1 MSSFDI
7 MSSTVC
13 NLKCKHCGM
22 DNSLH
27 KNSSNYEKIKE
38 SLLKENE
45 KDPIKTIYLWGGEPL
60 LGDLD
65 KILDI
70 MDTFPNAHFKMTSN
84 LCMPLT
90 EKRLEIIKRCGST
103 FTSFDPK
110 IRFGSVKNLSLW
122 YHNCKKV
129 LSIRDMTVICTV
141 TKHVVENTAQR
152 YVDFFNKI
160 GFTKYQF
167 SPIVLAGHALKDT
180 GLEPKRDD
188 YEKFMY
194 DLVSIEDEKNK
205 DVEVFYNHLMYCCM
219 YRHGTKPMDAEGNV
233 LDCYIRGHVDDLNTN
248 FECLKCD
255 NYNDC
260 GGRSPCNPH
269 CMFDRKVYNKAIETY
284 KKLNNIK
291 D

>member
-38 SLLKENE
+38 SLLRENE
-45 KDPIKTIYLWGGEPL
+45 KEPIESIYLWGGEPL

-70 MDTFPNAHFKMTSN
+70 MDTFPNVHFKITSN

-90 EKRLEIIKRCGST
+90 EKRMEILRRCGSV
-103 FTSFDPK
+103 FTSYDPK
-110 IRFGSVKNLSLW
+110 IRFDSVKNLSLW
-122 YHNCKKV
+122 YHNCKKI
-129 LSIRDMTVICTV
+129 LAEMDMTVICTV
-141 TKHVVENTAQR
+141 TKYVVEHNVHR

-160 GFTKYQF
+160 GFTQYQF
-167 SPIVLAGHALKDT
+167 SPIVLAGKALRDT
-180 GLEPKRDD
+180 GLEPDRKSYDD
-188 YEKFMY
+188 FMY
-194 DLVSIEDEKNK
+194 DLVSIVDKKTK
-205 DVEVFYNHLMYCCM
+205 DIQVFYNHLMYSCM
-219 YRHGTKPMDAEGNV
+219 YRHGSKPMDAEGNV

-248 FECLKCD
+248 FECLACS
-255 NYNDC
+255 NYKDC
-260 GGRSPCNPH
+260 GGRSPCNPV
-269 CMFDRKVYNKAIETY
+269 CMFNRKVYEKAVESY
-284 KKLNNIK
+284 KQL
-291 D
+291 DWED